1 MNYKNAWNC
10 RKCPES
16 NDENGCPA
24 WVEYAERNL
33 QTGEDRV
40 VKECVFQALPKFLV
54 HTLAASTQAAAT
66 MDNHRNE
73 IVKAFA
79 PLAHALQAARELP
92 LDRTD
97 PGGLIEGRT
106 E

>member
-16 NDENGCPA
+16 NTEQGCPA

-33 QTGEDRV
+33 QTGEDRFT
-40 VKECVFQALPKFLV
+40 KECVFQALPKFLI
-54 HTLAASTQAAAT
+54 HTLAAANQAAAT
-66 MDNHRNE
+66 MDSHRNE
-73 IVKAFA
+73 IVTAFA
-79 PLAHALQAARELP
+79 PLAHALQAARELSP
-92 LDRTD
+92 ERPA
-97 PGGLIEGRT
+97 PGGLIDGRT